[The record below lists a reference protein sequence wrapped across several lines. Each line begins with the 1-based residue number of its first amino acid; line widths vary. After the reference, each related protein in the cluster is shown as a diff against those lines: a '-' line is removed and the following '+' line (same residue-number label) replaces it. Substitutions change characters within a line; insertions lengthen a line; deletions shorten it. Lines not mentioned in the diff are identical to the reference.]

1 MENKGEKVKVDL
13 AAVEAAWQLAG
24 AGLWRPAERQDQP
37 RSYVIVDAN
46 GIKVGQLPSG
56 DFTVE
61 ARQRQAGK

>member
-1 MENKGEKVKVDL
+1 MEDRTKGSKVDL

-24 AGLWRPAERQDQP
+24 AGLWRPAQDQTP
-37 RSYVIVDAN
+37 ARNYVIVDAN

-61 ARQRQAGK
+61 ARQHEAGK